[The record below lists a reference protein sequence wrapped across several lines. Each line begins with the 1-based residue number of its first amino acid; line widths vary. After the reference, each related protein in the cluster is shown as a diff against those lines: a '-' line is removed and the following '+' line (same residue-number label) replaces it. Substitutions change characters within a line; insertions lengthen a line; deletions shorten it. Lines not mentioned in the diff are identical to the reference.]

1 MLCNHP
7 SRSSSQFFLFLLYWT
22 GLLKEDV
29 RGAFKDGVEM
39 VMKEVTL
46 LVKQTV
52 LMVAT
57 PDDSRISD
65 I

>member
-1 MLCNHP
+1 MLRNHP